1 MLKIF
6 FISLGMIM
14 LAELA
19 DKTQLVTIALSAKM
33 GKPSVV
39 FLASLLGYAVIAGI
53 SVTLGAILDKY
64 FNPQIIRYCSG
75 SLFLIIGGLILL
87 GKF

>member
-19 DKTQLVTIALSAKM
+19 DKTQLVTMTLSAKM
-33 GKPSVV
+33 GKPYIV
-39 FLASLLGYAVIAGI
+39 FFASLLGYTVITGI
-53 SVTLGAILDKY
+53 SVTLGSILGKY
-64 FNPQIIRYCSG
+64 FSSQIIRYCSG

>member
-6 FISLGMIM
+6 FISLGMVM

-19 DKTQLVTIALSAKM
+19 DKTQLVAIGLSAKT
-33 GKPSVV
+33 GNPYVV
-39 FLASLLGYAVIAGI
+39 FFASLLGYAVITAI
-53 SVTLGAILDKY
+53 SVTLGAILGKH

-75 SLFLIIGGLILL
+75 ALFLIIGGLILL